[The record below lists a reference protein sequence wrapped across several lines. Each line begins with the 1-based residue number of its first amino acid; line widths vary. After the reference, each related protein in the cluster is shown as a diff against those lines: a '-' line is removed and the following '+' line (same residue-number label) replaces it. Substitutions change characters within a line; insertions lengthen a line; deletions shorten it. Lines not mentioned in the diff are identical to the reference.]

1 MSRSRNQ
8 GQSPGRT
15 RVKVCGITNE
25 DDLETAVD
33 AGADAVGTICDVP
46 VDTPREVDRSRAQ
59 ELVAAT
65 PPFVTAVLVTMPTNA
80 HETIDLAETVDPD
93 ALQLHGTVDP
103 DALETIRSSVDV
115 SLLLAIDAD
124 DLETADQYDALVDG
138 FVVDT
143 TDDQGAG
150 GTGETHD
157 WELTREASETLES
170 PVILAGGLR
179 PANVAD
185 AIETVDPFA
194 VDVASGVEREGG
206 VKDPDAVT
214 AFVDRASAAGDTASP
229 DDEARRAEPDLEPQ
243 P

>member
-1 MSRSRNQ
+1 MSRS
-8 GQSPGRT
+8 QSRSRSRT
-15 RVKVCGITNE
+15 RVKVCGLTNE

-46 VDTPREVDRSRAQ
+46 VDTPREVDRDRAQ

-65 PPFVTAVLVTMPTNA
+65 PPFVTSVLVTMPTDVS
-80 HETIDLAETVDPD
+80 ETIDLVETVEPD
-93 ALQLHGTVDP
+93 ALQLHGTVEP
-103 DALETIRSSVDV
+103 DALETIRSSVDPT
-115 SLLLAIDAD
+115 LLLAVDAD
-124 DLETADQYDALVDG
+124 DLATAERYDEAVDG

-143 TDDQGAG
+143 TDEEGAG

-157 WELTREASETLES
+157 WDLTRAAGKRLES
-170 PVILAGGLR
+170 PVILAGGLT
-179 PANVAD
+179 PENVAD

-214 AFVDRASAAGDTASP
+214 AFVERATAAGDAANR
-229 DDEARRAEPDLEPQ
+229 DDEQRRAAPDLEPQ